1 MALPLRTRSIPQCAN
16 CLRSYAWA
24 SAVEGNSSSNTAL
37 RQQVRGK
44 KKMAK
49 SDGNVPVRLLKDL
62 TGFGKQGSIIPVPR
76 GEMRNKFFPQRI
88 AEYVPLSELRHL
100 RANSVTI
107 ERDYVYG
114 RDEPVQEAA
123 ADFNTIGESAVASQS
138 PIPPPKKPEVEKL
151 TPERSLQLLEIFVG
165 PRLDFYRQ
173 PILEEKEK
181 EPEETKPQPRRESPR
196 TASSAAFDLL
206 AARTSQPKP
215 EKTGP
220 LAIYGSVSRHDVLVH
235 IRAAI
240 ARNDEAAKV
249 ILEENDIEF
258 LDAEVEREGKVKHVG
273 DFTIEVHVKGEEQR
287 LKRTVRVVPQEA

>member
-1 MALPLRTRSIPQCAN
+1 MRP
-16 CLRSYAWA
+16 
-24 SAVEGNSSSNTAL
+24 
-37 RQQVRGK
+37 
-44 KKMAK
+44 
-49 SDGNVPVRLLKDL
+49 
-62 TGFGKQGSIIPVPR
+62 GSIIPVPR
-76 GEMRNKFFPQRI
+76 GEMRNKFFPKRI
-88 AEYVPLSELRHL
+88 AEYVTLSELRHL
-100 RANSVTI
+100 RANSVPI

-114 RDEPVQEAA
+114 KDEPVMEVAA
-123 ADFNTIGESAVASQS
+123 GLTSIGESAMFS
-138 PIPPPKKPEVEKL
+138 PNSTPPPRKPEIEKL

-173 PILEEKEK
+173 PIIEEKK
-181 EPEETKPQPRRESPR
+181 EEAEESKPTSRRESPR

-206 AARTSQPKP
+206 AARTSQLKL
-215 EKTGP
+215 ESTGP

>member
-1 MALPLRTRSIPQCAN
+1 
-16 CLRSYAWA
+16 
-24 SAVEGNSSSNTAL
+24 
-37 RQQVRGK
+37 
-44 KKMAK
+44 
-49 SDGNVPVRLLKDL
+49 
-62 TGFGKQGSIIPVPR
+62 
-76 GEMRNKFFPQRI
+76 MRNKFFPQRI
-88 AEYVPLSELRHL
+88 AEYVTLSELRHL
-100 RANSVTI
+100 RANSVPI

-114 RDEPVQEAA
+114 KDEPVKQAA
-123 ADFNTIGESAVASQS
+123 ADLTMDEFAMSS
-138 PIPPPKKPEVEKL
+138 PTRAPPPKKPEIEKL
-151 TPERSLQLLEIFVG
+151 TPERSSQLLEIFVG

-173 PILEEKEK
+173 PILEEKK
-181 EPEETKPQPRRESPR
+181 EEAEEVKPTSRRESPR

-215 EKTGP
+215 EATGP

-273 DFTIEVHVKGEEQR
+273 DFTIEVHVKGGEQR

>member
-1 MALPLRTRSIPQCAN
+1 
-16 CLRSYAWA
+16 
-24 SAVEGNSSSNTAL
+24 
-37 RQQVRGK
+37 
-44 KKMAK
+44 
-49 SDGNVPVRLLKDL
+49 
-62 TGFGKQGSIIPVPR
+62 
-76 GEMRNKFFPQRI
+76 MRNKFFPQRI
-88 AEYVPLSELRHL
+88 AEYVTLSELRHL
-100 RANSVTI
+100 RANSVPI

-114 RDEPVQEAA
+114 KDEPVKEMAT
-123 ADFNTIGESAVASQS
+123 DFLDSAMST
-138 PIPPPKKPEVEKL
+138 PNPTPPPKKPEIEKL

-173 PILEEKEK
+173 PIIEEKK
-181 EPEETKPQPRRESPR
+181 EETEEAKPASRRESPR

-215 EKTGP
+215 EITGP

-258 LDAEVEREGKVKHVG
+258 LDSEVEREGKLKHVG

>member
-1 MALPLRTRSIPQCAN
+1 MDIN
-16 CLRSYAWA
+16 
-24 SAVEGNSSSNTAL
+24 NTVWYQADNL
-37 RQQVRGK
+37 E
-44 KKMAK
+44 
-49 SDGNVPVRLLKDL
+49 
-62 TGFGKQGSIIPVPR
+62 GSIIPVPR

-100 RANSVTI
+100 RANSVPI

-114 RDEPVQEAA
+114 KDEPINQIA
-123 ADFNTIGESAVASQS
+123 ADFTSSGDSALSSQS
-138 PIPPPKKPEVEKL
+138 PMPPPKKPEIEKL

-173 PILEEKEK
+173 PRIEEKEK
-181 EPEETKPQPRRESPR
+181 EPEESKPQPRRESPR

-206 AARTSQPKP
+206 AARTSQPKS
-215 EKTGP
+215 ESTGP
-220 LAIYGSVSRHDVLVH
+220 LAIYGSVSRHDVMVH

-249 ILEENDIEF
+249 ILEESDIEF
-258 LDAEVEREGKVKHVG
+258 LDSKVEREGKLKHVG